1 LASNRVLQ
9 THAYFFFKN
18 AMGLMLVIVYV
29 ADVGLAYSS
38 YALVEFLFNELKK
51 RKINY
56 TIENDL
62 TDYLSCEILF

>member
-1 LASNRVLQ
+1 
-9 THAYFFFKN
+9 
-18 AMGLMLVIVYV
+18 MGLMLVIVYV

-38 YALVEFLFNELKK
+38 DALVEFLFNELKK